1 MESIAFFGGRFNPPS
16 NIQFEI
22 VRNVINNLN
31 INKVCFVPVGNYYKK
46 KDLIDVKYRYE
57 MLEIMCENEK
67 DFFVS
72 DITLNEKNNLKAID
86 IFEMI
91 KEKYINNDIY
101 YIMGSDNFA
110 KILDW
115 KNPEE
120 LVENYKIIIVKRDNI
135 DIDKIIIENEILHN
149 NKQNLYILDLENT
162 KNKID
167 STQIRNKIN
176 NQDNVEEYLNQNV
189 VKYIY
194 DNRLYF

>member
-1 MESIAFFGGRFNPPS
+1 MESIAFFGGSFNPPS
-16 NIQFEI
+16 NIHLEI
-22 VRNVINNLN
+22 GRNVINNLN

-101 YIMGSDNFA
+101 YIMGSDNFER
-110 KILDW
+110 ILDW